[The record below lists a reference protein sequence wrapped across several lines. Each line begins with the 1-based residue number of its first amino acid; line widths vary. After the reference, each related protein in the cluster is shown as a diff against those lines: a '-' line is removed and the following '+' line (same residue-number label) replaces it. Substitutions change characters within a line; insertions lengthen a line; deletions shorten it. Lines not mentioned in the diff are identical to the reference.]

1 MEKISRNE
9 LKRVLSEALQK
20 GRSAEGVE
28 EKDKRAVIWLG
39 MIPPG
44 QEHKYRYPTEEE
56 VDEMLWKNRRAKNEI
71 SRIKSNIPRI
81 G

>member
-28 EKDKRAVIWLG
+28 EKDKRAVIWRG

-56 VDEMLWKNRRAKNEI
+56 VDEMLRQMEE
-71 SRIKSNIPRI
+71 SE
-81 G
+81 GEE

>member
-56 VDEMLWKNRRAKNEI
+56 VDEMLRQMEE
-71 SRIKSNIPRI
+71 SE
-81 G
+81 GEE

>member
-20 GRSAEGVE
+20 GRSAESVE

-56 VDEMLWKNRRAKNEI
+56 VDEMLRQMEE
-71 SRIKSNIPRI
+71 SE
-81 G
+81 GEE

>member
-39 MIPPG
+39 MIHPG

-56 VDEMLWKNRRAKNEI
+56 VDEMLRQMEE
-71 SRIKSNIPRI
+71 SE
-81 G
+81 GEE